1 MTETD
6 SGLASSE
13 IEKKLARKRL
23 ELQQLDWEL
32 LEMCYSSTTT

>member
-23 ELQQLDWEL
+23 ELQLDWEL
-32 LEMCYSSTTT
+32 LEMCYSSTTTT